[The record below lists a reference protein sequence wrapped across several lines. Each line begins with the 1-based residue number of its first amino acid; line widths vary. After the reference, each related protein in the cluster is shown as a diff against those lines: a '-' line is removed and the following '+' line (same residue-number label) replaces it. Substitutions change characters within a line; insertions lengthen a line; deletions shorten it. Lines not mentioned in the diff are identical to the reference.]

1 MNLSNEQLQEKK
13 AHLESELK
21 KLQSDLVEILNQ
33 NDILT
38 LENKTKDE
46 IIISREKK
54 LNEIKDK
61 NTLDSEQL
69 KTVWKLFLLAAL
81 ISYFLSFIGADLYDR
96 QIRSRDG
103 YN

>member
-13 AHLESELK
+13 LHLESELK

-38 LENKTKDE
+38 LQNKEKDE
-46 IIISREKK
+46 IIINREKK

-69 KTVWKLFLLAAL
+69 KTVREIIF
-81 ISYFLSFIGADLYDR
+81 SPSCSFCSFR
-96 QIRSRDG
+96 
-103 YN
+103 